1 MPVAAP
7 APTKTSRY
15 GLAFPL
21 EMDDA
26 QIECHMIRK
35 GGQWTEGGRTFG
47 RGLFFHYKRLFRL
60 YWSDEDENRW
70 EDAILDAVL
79 SNQFTTIMG
88 CSGSCKTSTA
98 AKFALCFYSVWPTGT
113 TILISSTDLR
123 GLEMR
128 VFGRIKELI
137 EHAKDRFD
145 WFPGNVIDSKKMIAT
160 DDIDETGT
168 RDQRHGITCFVP
180 GTMIDTPS
188 GPKPIESLKPGDS
201 VFHALGV
208 GKIKSTQ
215 SSNCPQLLRVKLFDG
230 RSVDCTPDH
239 PFFTCRGWTKAIDLK
254 TYDRVFSAY
263 EIMRYMQPSVGERIS
278 KPKTLF
284 QAVPELFHADAV
296 RPMQESV
303 STNKNKTRETSEK
316 ILFSTVFELVGIGER
331 NSTNACDAPLP
342 MVRNADERGSS
353 ESDLLLQ
360 AMRGEFTADELS
372 GVWENVYLHSAFKD
386 EASKK
391 VLWGI
396 LQAEAQQPDTWV
408 QPSGSNEM
416 GASSS
421 ISFPN
426 SGSTLQNLH
435 GKENWKEQQSLVRSR
450 HCLSESSLDSGT
462 RRGDSHHPGETATRR
477 KANERIE
484 QAWVACVEILE
495 PTSDARFDR
504 SGRGYT
510 VHNLEVEGHPSYF
523 AGGVLVHNCIP
534 CLSSSGGFVG
544 LGKFIGIHNQR
555 VMLIA
560 DELQLMQLSLL
571 DAVPNLLNNAFAKF
585 VFLGNPLAQNDPLD
599 KVSEPKEG
607 WSTIGI
613 PKKTILWPTK
623 YMDGVCLN
631 LPGLDSPNWDFP
643 ADRPDRFGYMV
654 GRLKEKMVRESY
666 GEGSQQYCS
675 MILGVRVQ
683 GLTARKVITREICV
697 KFDAFRLPIWHGTG
711 TTKIYAIDAAY
722 SSVGGDLCVGG
733 WIEFGKDLNG
743 KEILYIGPQKII
755 PISALSGIP
764 PDDQIALFVKQECES
779 LDIDE
784 ENVFFDG
791 RTMLMA
797 AFARLWHGKSNPV
810 DFGARPTERPVSL
823 DLKVVDAITGE
834 SRLKLCSEHYSKFV
848 TELWFSIRYTIESGQ
863 LCGMTEEILND
874 AVAREWKMVR
884 SNLIEVE
891 AKHEMKKRT
900 GKSPDRTDQ
909 LATAIEGA
917 RRRGFQIAKLSNP
930 KADPKRGKD
939 WLDKFAQDY
948 EKLLKS
954 KELQHV

>member
-1 MPVAAP
+1 
-7 APTKTSRY
+7 
-15 GLAFPL
+15 
-21 EMDDA
+21 
-26 QIECHMIRK
+26 
-35 GGQWTEGGRTFG
+35 
-47 RGLFFHYKRLFRL
+47 
-60 YWSDEDENRW
+60 
-70 EDAILDAVL
+70 
-79 SNQFTTIMG
+79 
-88 CSGSCKTSTA
+88 
-98 AKFALCFYSVWPTGT
+98 
-113 TILISSTDLR
+113 
-123 GLEMR
+123 
-128 VFGRIKELI
+128 
-137 EHAKDRFD
+137 
-145 WFPGNVIDSKKMIAT
+145 
-160 DDIDETGT
+160 
-168 RDQRHGITCFVP
+168 
-180 GTMIDTPS
+180 
-188 GPKPIESLKPGDS
+188 
-201 VFHALGV
+201 
-208 GKIKSTQ
+208 
-215 SSNCPQLLRVKLFDG
+215 
-230 RSVDCTPDH
+230 
-239 PFFTCRGWTKAIDLK
+239 
-254 TYDRVFSAY
+254 
-263 EIMRYMQPSVGERIS
+263 
-278 KPKTLF
+278 
-284 QAVPELFHADAV
+284 
-296 RPMQESV
+296 
-303 STNKNKTRETSEK
+303 
-316 ILFSTVFELVGIGER
+316 
-331 NSTNACDAPLP
+331 
-342 MVRNADERGSS
+342 
-353 ESDLLLQ
+353 
-360 AMRGEFTADELS
+360 
-372 GVWENVYLHSAFKD
+372 
-386 EASKK
+386 
-391 VLWGI
+391 
-396 LQAEAQQPDTWV
+396 
-408 QPSGSNEM
+408 
-416 GASSS
+416 
-421 ISFPN
+421 
-426 SGSTLQNLH
+426 
-435 GKENWKEQQSLVRSR
+435 
-450 HCLSESSLDSGT
+450 
-462 RRGDSHHPGETATRR
+462 
-477 KANERIE
+477 
-484 QAWVACVEILE
+484 
-495 PTSDARFDR
+495 
-504 SGRGYT
+504 
-510 VHNLEVEGHPSYF
+510 
-523 AGGVLVHNCIP
+523 
-534 CLSSSGGFVG
+534 
-544 LGKFIGIHNQR
+544 
-555 VMLIA
+555 
-560 DELQLMQLSLL
+560 
-571 DAVPNLLNNAFAKF
+571 
-585 VFLGNPLAQNDPLD
+585 
-599 KVSEPKEG
+599 VSEPKEG